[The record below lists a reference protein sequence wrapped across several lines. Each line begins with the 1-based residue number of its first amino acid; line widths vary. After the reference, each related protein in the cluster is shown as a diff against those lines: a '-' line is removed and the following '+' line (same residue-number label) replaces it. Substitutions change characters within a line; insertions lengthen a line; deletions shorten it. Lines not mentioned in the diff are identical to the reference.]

1 MPRRSTVGERTLTL
15 NRAESVT
22 LRLADMLD
30 VNYSR
35 VSDLFRAW
43 DTNGDGKISRTEFR
57 RAMEFLKLP
66 STDAEIDELFDKF
79 DRDGSG
85 SLNFKELQKEIQLAR
100 KRASSPSRPAP
111 LSPTSPSAA
120 KFSVQQQELDDLK
133 ASLELAERARRRDVA
148 EKQEELDAQ
157 SELVGQQAATI
168 DMLRRQL
175 AAAQTGSEASE
186 LKQSDDEEKGLL
198 SKGSPARASVW
209 RRHAAIIALV
219 VGLVLGFSLG
229 RS

>member
-1 MPRRSTVGERTLTL
+1 MHSHLASGTANLIASMPRRSTVGERTLTL

-100 KRASSPSRPAP
+100 KRASSPSRPLQLGAP
-111 LSPTSPSAA
+111 RGGLIPWGRPHRGSAA
-120 KFSVQQQELDDLK
+120 AGRCWLC
-133 ASLELAERARRRDVA
+133 
-148 EKQEELDAQ
+148 
-157 SELVGQQAATI
+157 
-168 DMLRRQL
+168 
-175 AAAQTGSEASE
+175 
-186 LKQSDDEEKGLL
+186 
-198 SKGSPARASVW
+198 SPRTRPGPCV
-209 RRHAAIIALV
+209 
-219 VGLVLGFSLG
+219 G

>member
-1 MPRRSTVGERTLTL
+1 
-15 NRAESVT
+15 
-22 LRLADMLD
+22 MLD

-100 KRASSPSRPAP
+100 KRASSPNRPAP
-111 LSPTSPSAA
+111 PSPA

-133 ASLELAERARRRDVA
+133 ASLELAERA
-148 EKQEELDAQ
+148 LDPHQAGLEVQ
-157 SELVGQQAATI
+157 RVDHRLGQ
-168 DMLRRQL
+168 
-175 AAAQTGSEASE
+175 
-186 LKQSDDEEKGLL
+186 
-198 SKGSPARASVW
+198 
-209 RRHAAIIALV
+209 
-219 VGLVLGFSLG
+219 
-229 RS
+229 

>member
-1 MPRRSTVGERTLTL
+1 M
-15 NRAESVT
+15 
-22 LRLADMLD
+22 
-30 VNYSR
+30 
-35 VSDLFRAW
+35 
-43 DTNGDGKISRTEFR
+43 
-57 RAMEFLKLP
+57 
-66 STDAEIDELFDKF
+66 
-79 DRDGSG
+79 
-85 SLNFKELQKEIQLAR
+85 
-100 KRASSPSRPAP
+100 
-111 LSPTSPSAA
+111 A

-175 AAAQTGSEASE
+175 AVAQSGSEASE

-219 VGLVLGFSLG
+219 VGFVLGLSLG

>member
-100 KRASSPSRPAP
+100 KRASSPNRPAP
-111 LSPTSPSAA
+111 PSPA

-175 AAAQTGSEASE
+175 AAAQSGSENNE